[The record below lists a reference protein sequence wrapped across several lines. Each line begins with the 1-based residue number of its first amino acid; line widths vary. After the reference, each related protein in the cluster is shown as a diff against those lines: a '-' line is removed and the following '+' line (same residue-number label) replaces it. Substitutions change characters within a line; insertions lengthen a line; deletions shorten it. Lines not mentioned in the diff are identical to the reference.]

1 MSGHLLGTL
10 ISALPNLRVI
20 GGVVA
25 DDVSVVDITLD
36 SRRVGAATIF
46 VALPGTKAH
55 GARFA
60 SQAVA
65 AGAVAILTDDDGVQL
80 IGECEIPVL
89 VAGNVRQAMADLAC
103 LIFEF
108 PSEKMLSFGVTGTN
122 GKTTTIF
129 LLENALASAGYQVG
143 TVGTLGMRLGGRT
156 LPSVTSTITTPES
169 PDLQRSLA
177 QLVTDGADSLAMEVS
192 SHALVLE
199 RIRGIRFDVAGF
211 TNLGRDHLDFHQT
224 QEAYFEAKARLF
236 TLDYAARA
244 VIFVSDE
251 ASEQMA
257 DRARRAGLEVRTVG
271 WTSNCDYHLTGW
283 EPDPTGGAQLSL
295 RWARREANLHIELPG
310 EYNVANAA
318 LAIGMLDLAGVEIEA
333 ALDGLSA
340 AQAPGR
346 MQRVSLGEEAPI
358 VYVDFAHTPQAIQ
371 SALAALTG
379 RIIVVFGAGG
389 DRDSAKRALMGEV
402 AARGAD
408 VVIVTDDNPR
418 SEVPAEIRQQVLA
431 GARPGWR
438 ATEILDGTDRR
449 SAINLALRKA
459 EPGDTIAILG
469 KGHEATQEI
478 SGELI
483 EFDDLAVV
491 DAEWNLISGGLD
503 ADSFGR

>member
-25 DDVSVVDITLD
+25 DDVPVVDITLD

-60 SQAVA
+60 SQAMA

-80 IGECEIPVL
+80 IGECEIPLL

-177 QLVTDGADSLAMEVS
+177 QLVADGADSLAMEVS

-271 WTSNCDYHLTGW
+271 WMSNCDYHLTGW

-295 RWARREANLHIELPG
+295 RWAGREANLHIELPG

-346 MQRVSLGEEAPI
+346 MQRVSLGEDAPV

-438 ATEILDGTDRR
+438 ATEILDGMDRR